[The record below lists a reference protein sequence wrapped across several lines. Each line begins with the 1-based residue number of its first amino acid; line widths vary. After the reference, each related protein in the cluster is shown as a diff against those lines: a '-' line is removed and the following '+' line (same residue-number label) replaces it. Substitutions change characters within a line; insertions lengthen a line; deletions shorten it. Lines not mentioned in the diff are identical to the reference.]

1 MHVRFYAPDAN
12 AGGDVIA
19 LPAEEAEHAARV
31 LRLAAGDEV
40 VVFNGRGQAF
50 DAAIE
55 SIGRNAVSV
64 RLGGTCTSAP
74 EAGVSVM
81 LVQAVL
87 KADKMDDVIRDA
99 VMIGVAAILPIVTS
113 RTEVGRSVIDRSR
126 KRERWR
132 RIAVSSAKQCG
143 RAVVPPVFDVES
155 FDAVVASGAVDTAG
169 VRIMLVEPGAS
180 GRIEPLPALDPQ
192 LPAPHEA
199 AVIVGPEGG
208 WTAAEV
214 EAAERSCRLVTLG
227 GRTLRAD
234 AMALVGVTALFTA
247 WGEYAGRAG

>member
-1 MHVRFYAPDAN
+1 MEP
-12 AGGDVIA
+12 AGAKVTSLSRGKMG
-19 LPAEEAEHAARV
+19 LRQRV
-31 LRLAAGDEV
+31 WPRLRRLA
-40 VVFNGRGQAF
+40 
-50 DAAIE
+50 
-55 SIGRNAVSV
+55 
-64 RLGGTCTSAP
+64 
-74 EAGVSVM
+74 
-81 LVQAVL
+81 
-87 KADKMDDVIRDA
+87 
-99 VMIGVAAILPIVTS
+99 
-113 RTEVGRSVIDRSR
+113 
-126 KRERWR
+126 
-132 RIAVSSAKQCG
+132 
-143 RAVVPPVFDVES
+143 
-155 FDAVVASGAVDTAG
+155 
-169 VRIMLVEPGAS
+169 LVEPGAS